1 MRDSASV
8 FGMTFNYQFYSQNLS
23 VMFEMFQLGF
33 MTNAFIATVIMGLLL
48 AYFGVHVVGR
58 GIVFVDLALGQISS
72 LGVAIAAY
80 LGTGATW
87 IPITTTLVGAFLLS
101 LIKIDD
107 KRLKQEAIIG
117 IIYAICSAATVLLI
131 SKSAH
136 GDSDIQEVLFGNILA
151 VSWEQI
157 ITLAIVFGILG
168 IVHFI
173 FRKQFFAITKMYE
186 DNRGDEVGIFN
197 FWNFLFYI
205 SIGLAIVF
213 AVEIGGVIPIFA
225 YLIIPGVC
233 GIMLSKSN
241 MVVILSALGL
251 SVLGGFF
258 GLNMS
263 FNYDFPAGSSI
274 VAVLGMLFVLVSIYN
289 LISSAGK
296 KAEQS
301 KTEAEVL

>member
-1 MRDSASV
+1 
-8 FGMTFNYQFYSQNLS
+8 
-23 VMFEMFQLGF
+23 MFQLGF
-33 MTNAFIATVIMGLLL
+33 MTHAFIAVVIIGLLL

-87 IPITTTLVGAFLLS
+87 IPIAATLIGAFLLS
-101 LIKIDD
+101 LIKIED

-136 GDSDIQEVLFGNILA
+136 GDSAIQEVLFGNILA
-151 VSWEQI
+151 VSPEQI
-157 ITLAIVFGILG
+157 TTVAIVFGILAA
-168 IVHFI
+168 VHFFFREKI
-173 FRKQFFAITKMYE
+173 FELTKMYE
-186 DNRGDEVGIFN
+186 ENRGDQVGVFD

-213 AVEIGGVIPIFA
+213 AVEIGGVIPVFA
-225 YLIIPGVC
+225 YLIIPAVC
-233 GIMLSKSN
+233 GIMVSKSTR
-241 MVVILSALGL
+241 VVIITALVL

-263 FNYDFPAGSSI
+263 FQYDFPAGSSI
-274 VAVLGMLFVLVSIYN
+274 VAVLGIIFVLVSIYN
-289 LISSAGK
+289 LIGGSRK
-296 KAEQS
+296 KHTI
-301 KTEAEVL
+301 TETGNT

>member
-1 MRDSASV
+1 
-8 FGMTFNYQFYSQNLS
+8 
-23 VMFEMFQLGF
+23 MFEMFNLGF
-33 MTNAFIATVIMGLLL
+33 MTNAFIAAVIVGLLL
-48 AYFGVHVVGR
+48 SYFGVHVVGR

-80 LGTGATW
+80 LDTGSTW
-87 IPITTTLVGAFLLS
+87 IPIAATLTGAFLLS
-101 LIKIDD
+101 LIKISD

-151 VSWEQI
+151 VSWAQI
-157 ITLAIVFGILG
+157 TTIAIVFAALG
-168 IVHFI
+168 LLHLI
-173 FRKQFFAITKMYE
+173 FRKQFFRLTKMYE
-186 DNRGDEVGIFN
+186 DNRGAEVGIFN
-197 FWNFLFYI
+197 LWNFLFYI

-213 AVEIGGVIPIFA
+213 AVEIGGVIPVFA
-225 YLIIPGVC
+225 YLIIPAVC
-233 GIMLSKSN
+233 GIMLSQSK
-241 MVVILSALGL
+241 VYVIIFAMIL

-274 VAVLGMLFVLVSIYN
+274 VAVLGVLFVLVS
-289 LISSAGK
+289 LINGIQNVRAK
-296 KAEQS
+296 ETA
-301 KTEAEVL
+301 

>member
-1 MRDSASV
+1 
-8 FGMTFNYQFYSQNLS
+8 
-23 VMFEMFQLGF
+23 MFEMFNLGF
-33 MTNAFIATVIMGLLL
+33 MTQAFIAVVIVGLLL
-48 AYFGVHVVGR
+48 SYFGVHVVGR

-80 LGTGATW
+80 LETGSTW
-87 IPITTTLVGAFLLS
+87 IPIAATLVGAFLLS
-101 LIKIDD
+101 LIKIND

-117 IIYAICSAATVLLI
+117 IIYAISSAVTVLLI

-157 ITLAIVFGILG
+157 TTLAIVFGTLG
-168 IVHFI
+168 MIHFL
-173 FRKQFFAITKMYE
+173 FRKQFFNLTEMYE
-186 DNRGDEVGIFN
+186 DNRGDEVGLFN
-197 FWNFLFYI
+197 IWNFLFYI

-233 GIMLSKSN
+233 GIMLSKSKV
-241 MVVILSALGL
+241 VVILSSLGL

-274 VAVLGMLFVLVSIYN
+274 VAVLGIIFVIVSIIN
-289 LISSAGK
+289 ALIDK
-296 KAEQS
+296 KRE
-301 KTEAEVL
+301 EANA